1 MEQINKEKE
10 KVPAIRFKGFNDAW
24 EQRKLGEVGT
34 TYTGLSGKTKEDFG
48 HGNGQFVTYM
58 NVFSNPVGLP
68 DMTEAVEI
76 DDSQNKVLFGDVLFT
91 TSSETPEEVGMSSV
105 WLENAENTYLNSF
118 CFGYRPTVEFNPYYL
133 AYMLRSSS
141 MRKKITFLA
150 QGISRYNISK
160 NKMMDIEIPIPKI
173 EEQKQIGSY
182 FRNLDNLITLHQRK
196 CDQLKNVKKSLLE
209 KMFPKDGEVYPD
221 VRFKNFTD
229 AWEQRK
235 TLELAEYS
243 KGNGYSKR
251 DLTEAGT
258 PVILYGRLYTKYQF
272 VIDEVDT
279 FSVPKS
285 GAVYSQGNEVI
296 VPASGETAE
305 DIARASAVKNSGIL
319 LGGDLNIL
327 RPFDF
332 INPLFLA
339 LAISSGEPQ
348 KELSK
353 KAQGKSV
360 VHIHNSDIQEV
371 AISYPLR
378 AEQDQIVAVFRHFD
392 TLITLHQRKVEQ
404 LKKIKS
410 ALLGKM
416 FV

>member
-1 MEQINKEKE
+1 MTEKSAKPQLRFAGFDDTWEQRKVSEMFRVTRGYVLAATQTETAKTDQKPYPVYSSQTKDKGLMGYYKDYLYEDAITWTTDGANAGTVNYRAGKFYCTNVCGVLLSNEVKANQMIAEALNNVAKGYVSYVGNPKLMNNVMADIVIQIPTQAEERDKLSSFFASLDNLITLHQRKYDKLTNVKKSMLEKMFP
-10 KVPAIRFKGFNDAW
+10 KNGSNVPEIRFKGFSDAW

-182 FRNLDNLITLHQRK
+182 FRNLDNLITLHQRE
-196 CDQLKNVKKSLLE
+196 C
-209 KMFPKDGEVYPD
+209 Y
-221 VRFKNFTD
+221 
-229 AWEQRK
+229 
-235 TLELAEYS
+235 
-243 KGNGYSKR
+243 
-251 DLTEAGT
+251 
-258 PVILYGRLYTKYQF
+258 
-272 VIDEVDT
+272 
-279 FSVPKS
+279 
-285 GAVYSQGNEVI
+285 
-296 VPASGETAE
+296 
-305 DIARASAVKNSGIL
+305 
-319 LGGDLNIL
+319 
-327 RPFDF
+327 
-332 INPLFLA
+332 
-339 LAISSGEPQ
+339 
-348 KELSK
+348 LS
-353 KAQGKSV
+353 
-360 VHIHNSDIQEV
+360 I
-371 AISYPLR
+371 
-378 AEQDQIVAVFRHFD
+378 
-392 TLITLHQRKVEQ
+392 
-404 LKKIKS
+404 
-410 ALLGKM
+410 
-416 FV
+416 